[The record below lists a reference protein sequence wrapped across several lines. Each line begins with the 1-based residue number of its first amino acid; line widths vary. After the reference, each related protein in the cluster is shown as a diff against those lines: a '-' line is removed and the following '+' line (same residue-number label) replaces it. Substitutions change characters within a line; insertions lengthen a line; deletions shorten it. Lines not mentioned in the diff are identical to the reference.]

1 MVEAVSEFFCWAL
14 KGSASMNPQI
24 TAILFAVGAVVLA
37 EMGDKTQLLAMAFA
51 TKYKAGKVML
61 GVLIATILNHAL
73 AVAVGNFVTRFD
85 SVQIWIQAI
94 ASLSF
99 IFFGLWTIRGDKL
112 EGEENR
118 ATKYGAVVTVGIAFF
133 IAEMG
138 DKTQLATIAL
148 ATKFPDAPLAILIGT
163 TTGMLIADGFGIIV
177 GILLRKKIPE
187 RMVKL
192 VSAGAFVLFGLI
204 GTYQVLSNDLNLSL
218 PLIIAVLVVIT
229 IITAL
234 IARRIIKKEQKA
246 ITKDNKDIT

>member
-1 MVEAVSEFFCWAL
+1 
-14 KGSASMNPQI
+14 MNPQI